1 MNRETLLEI
10 RRGLLLIVG
19 ALEKHLEVGK
29 FEPRQKSLD
38 PRPPEQA
45 PGD

>member
-19 ALEKHLEVGK
+19 ALEKHLQVGK
-29 FEPRQKSLD
+29 YEPAEKSLS
-38 PRPPEQA
+38 RP
-45 PGD
+45 DRD